1 MTARPGYGLP
11 LAAPV
16 ALRAK
21 QARLT
26 VRGTA
31 PLDCL
36 SPSLGQLAS

>member
-1 MTARPGYGLP
+1 MAQPGNGLP
-11 LAAPV
+11 PAAPV

-21 QARLT
+21 QARD
-26 VRGTA
+26 VVHGTA